1 MKSMY
6 LVTSFTNWN
15 TDTSLSNA
23 LKNSYVNRVGDQ
35 SEIFIVD
42 NNIVTSFSQLS
53 ISVKPE
59 FNKDFFALKLVVKSA
74 NIPESIKDRFHD
86 LTRLL
91 YSSGLEM
98 IADSMPTFS
107 QEIVEVYAVNLTE
120 SKLLTTFNSHE
131 NDMQNIEFE
140 IENCDEAY
148 RILNISSAKNNEEV
162 SA

>member
-1 MKSMY
+1 MY
-6 LVTSFTNWN
+6 LVTSLTNWN
-15 TDTSLSNA
+15 TNASLSDA
-23 LKNSYVNRVGDQ
+23 LKNSYANRVGDQ

-59 FNKDFFALKLVVKSA
+59 YSKDFFALKLVVKST
-74 NIPESIKDRFHD
+74 NISKSIENRFHE

-98 IADSMPTFS
+98 IADAMPRFS

-131 NDMQNIEFE
+131 NDIQNIEFE

-148 RILNISSAKNNEEV
+148 RILNISSTIKRITTND
-162 SA
+162 